1 MIDRISTH
9 MLDIAIGLPAQGV
22 PVLLER
28 VAAEGDVMVVGR
40 GVTDQDG
47 RIAALN
53 TEPLEAGRFRL
64 TLDTHEY
71 FDTVHGTVFY
81 PAITVWVNLADTRS
95 HYHLPV
101 LAGTYSFSSY
111 LGS

>member
-1 MIDRISTH
+1 MIDRLSTH
-9 MLDIAIGLPAQGV
+9 ILDIAIGRPAAGV
-22 PVLLER
+22 PAVLER
-28 VAAEGDVMVVGR
+28 LDADGSAAVIGT

-53 TEPLEAGRFRL
+53 SEQLPAGHYRL
-64 TLDTHEY
+64 TFDTTEY
-71 FDTVHGTVFY
+71 FETVHGTVFY
-81 PAITVWVNLADTRS
+81 PAITVQVNLADTRS

-101 LAGTYSFSSY
+101 LAGTYSFSTY